1 MRVVDEPI
9 SLDEDIMQ
17 DPHALYRKLR
27 EDGPVRPAIMPHGQR
42 VWLVSG
48 YTEAKALLADPRL
61 SKDANRIQELFQ
73 ARITAIGGDA
83 GPDPS
88 GALLRYHM
96 LNSDPPDHTRL
107 RKLVNKAFTARTV
120 ARMRSRIEE
129 ITDELLD
136 ALSGQGR
143 ADLLDAFA
151 YPLPITVICE
161 LLGIPESERGE
172 FREWSNTL
180 LNSGPQEDFHG
191 AARSMAKYLTDL
203 VEAKRAA
210 PTQDLL
216 SDLVHVSD
224 EGDQLSHEELV
235 AMAFLLL
242 VAGHETTVNLIGN
255 SVLALLRHPDQLA
268 ALRAD
273 PSLLPGAVEE
283 FLRFEGP
290 INIATLRFTAEPVA
304 IGEVEIPANEFV
316 MVSLVGANRD
326 GDRFDDPDRLDVT
339 RPAGGHLAFGHGI
352 HYCVGAPLA
361 RLEAEVALGRLL
373 DRFPVIELDGD
384 PDELRWREST
394 LVHGLNTL
402 PVVLG

>member
-9 SLDEDIMQ
+9 ELDDDIIQ
-17 DPHALYRKLR
+17 DPHALYRALR
-27 EDGPVRPAIMPHGQR
+27 EEGPVRPAIMPRGLR

-48 YTEAKALLADPRL
+48 YAEAKALLADPRL
-61 SKDANRIQELFQ
+61 SKDANRAQELFQ
-73 ARITAIGGDA
+73 MRLTATGGTGGD
-83 GPDPS
+83 DPS
-88 GALLRYHM
+88 GSLLRHHM

-120 ARMRSRIEE
+120 AALRPRIEQ

-136 ALSGQGR
+136 AVAARGR
-143 ADLLDAFA
+143 VDLLDAFA

-161 LLGIPESERGE
+161 LLGIPEEERGD

-180 LNSGPQEDFHG
+180 LNSGPADDFHD
-191 AARSMAKYLTDL
+191 AARSMAGYLTAL
-203 VEAKRAA
+203 VAAKRAA

-224 EGDQLSHEELV
+224 EGDQLSPEELV

-255 SVLALLRHPDQLA
+255 SVLALLRHPDQMA

-290 INIATLRFTAEPVA
+290 INIATLRFTVEPVP
-304 IGEVEIPANEFV
+304 IGDVEIPANEFV

-326 GDRFDDPDRLDVT
+326 GERFPEPDRLDVT

-373 DRFPVIELDGD
+373 ERFPVIELDGD
-384 PDELRWREST
+384 PGELRWREST

-402 PVVLG
+402 PVVVR

>member
-1 MRVVDEPI
+1 MSVVDEPI
-9 SLDEDIMQ
+9 ELDEQIIQ
-17 DPHALYRKLR
+17 DPHALYRRLR
-27 EDGPVRPAIMPHGQR
+27 DNGPVRPAIMPDGLR
-42 VWLVSG
+42 VWVVSG

-61 SKDANRIQELFQ
+61 KKDVLRMSELF
-73 ARITAIGGDA
+73 AEWITATGGTP
-83 GPDPS
+83 GESPS
-88 GALLRYHM
+88 GELLRFHM
-96 LNSDPPDHTRL
+96 LNSDPSDHTRL

-120 ARMRSRIEE
+120 ARLRPRIEQ

-136 ALSGQGR
+136 AMAAQRSV
-143 ADLLDAFA
+143 DLLDAFA

-172 FREWSNTL
+172 FRDWSTTL
-180 LNSGPQEDFHG
+180 LNSGPQDDLHD
-191 AARSMAKYLTDL
+191 AARAMAGYLTAL
-203 VEAKRAA
+203 VESKRAA

-255 SVLALLRHPDQLA
+255 SVLALLRHPEQLA
-268 ALRAD
+268 RLRAD

-283 FLRFEGP
+283 FLRFDGP
-290 INIATLRFTAEPVA
+290 INLATLRFTAEAVPV
-304 IGEVEIPANEFV
+304 GDVEIPAGEFV
-316 MVSLVGANRD
+316 LVSLVGANRD
-326 GDRFDDPDRLDVT
+326 GERFADPDRLDVT
-339 RPAGGHLAFGHGI
+339 RPTGGHLAFGHGI

-373 DRFPVIELDGD
+373 ARFPSIEVDGR
-384 PDELRWREST
+384 PGELRWREST
-394 LVHGLNTL
+394 LVHGLDTL
-402 PVVLG
+402 PVTLG